1 MDVPGFEPVIGRELV
16 AGDVREEDFM
26 LALTFDG
33 GYRCVIVP
41 PPAKELATDSVPRW
55 RITTPTGVIALEGNT
70 IRTKT

>member
-26 LALTFDG
+26 LSLTFDG
-33 GYRCVIVP
+33 GYRFVIVP
-41 PPAKELATDSVPRW
+41 PPAEDLATDPVPRW
-55 RITTPTGVIALEGNT
+55 DITTPTRVIALEGNT